1 MERLVIVSN
10 RVPSSASEI
19 SAGGLT
25 VALKAALAESGG
37 LWFGWNGA
45 VSDNPSPSPQ
55 INQVDAFSLATM
67 ALSWPEF
74 RGYYE
79 EFSNRVL
86 WPLFHDRLDLC
97 KLDGR
102 ADQVYRQVNARFASA
117 LEPLLKKGDTIWVQD
132 YHLIPLGKE
141 LRGLKVKAPLGFFL
155 HIPFPKPDTLN
166 ALPDHRALLRDFCA
180 YNLLGFQTAAC
191 AENFR
196 EAAVRYL
203 GASVR
208 KNGHLEID
216 DRIVEV
222 GAFPVSID
230 TKSFMDLAGSPEVG
244 KRVKRLHGYMHG
256 RDWVCG
262 VERLDYTKGLAERF
276 QAFERLLEKNDSLHE
291 KLSLVQIAAPSRE
304 SVAEYQEMRKQ
315 LELLSGQINGRFA
328 TFDWTPVRYLNKTY
342 SQTQLA
348 ALYRVSR
355 VGLVTPLRD
364 GMNLVA
370 KEYIASQD
378 PEDPGVLVL
387 SRFAGAAQELT
398 EALLVNPSDI
408 SATAEAIEEA
418 LAMPLDERQKRY
430 QAMIGHLQASDV
442 HHWRQAFLKSLES
455 AADRQRRSKS
465 AEAA

>member
-10 RVPSSASEI
+10 RVPSPAAQT

-25 VALKAALAESGG
+25 VALKAALAENGG

-45 VSDNPSPSPQ
+45 VSDNPSPTPQ
-55 INQVDAFSLATM
+55 VHEADAFALATM

-102 ADQVYRQVNARFASA
+102 ADQVYRQVNARFARA
-117 LEPLLKKGDTIWVQD
+117 LEPMLEKGDTIWVQD

-141 LRGLKVKAPLGFFL
+141 LRGLEVKAPLGFFL
-155 HIPFPKPDTLN
+155 HIPFPTPETL
-166 ALPDHRALLRDFCA
+166 ASLPDHRAFLEDFCA

-196 EAAVRYL
+196 EAAVRFL

-208 KNGHLEID
+208 KNGHLSVD
-216 DRIVEV
+216 NRSVEV
-222 GAFPVSID
+222 GTFPVSID
-230 TKSFMDLAGSPEVG
+230 TKAFMDLAASPEAQH
-244 KRVKRLHGYMHG
+244 RANRLEGYKQG
-256 RDWVCG
+256 REWVCG

-276 QAFERLLEKNDSLHE
+276 QAFERLLEKHPPLHE

-304 SVAEYQEMRKQ
+304 SVAEYQDMRKK
-315 LELLSGQINGRFA
+315 LEHLSGQINGRFG
-328 TFDWTPVRYLNKTY
+328 TFNWTPVRYLNKTY
-342 SQTQLA
+342 SQTLLA

-370 KEYIASQD
+370 KEYLAAQD

-408 SATAEAIEEA
+408 SATAEAIHEA
-418 LAMPLDERQKRY
+418 LELPLAERQRRY
-430 QAMIGHLQASDV
+430 QVMIRQLEINDV
-442 HHWRQAFLKSLES
+442 GRWRQAFVKSLE
-455 AADRQRRSKS
+455 AAAARQRRSKS

>member
-10 RVPSSASEI
+10 RVPSSASEF

-55 INQVDAFSLATM
+55 IEQVDAFSLATM

-102 ADQVYRQVNARFASA
+102 ADQVYRQVNARFARA
-117 LEPLLKKGDTIWVQD
+117 LEPLLAKGDTIWVQD

-155 HIPFPKPDTLN
+155 HIPFPTPETL
-166 ALPDHRALLRDFCA
+166 ASLPDHRALLRDFCA

-230 TKSFMDLAGSPEVG
+230 TKSFMDLAGSPEVQR
-244 KRVKRLHGYMHG
+244 RVKRLHSYMHG

-276 QAFERLLEKNDSLHE
+276 QAFERLLEKNSALHE

-304 SVAEYQEMRKQ
+304 SVAEYQEMRKK

-328 TFDWTPVRYLNKTY
+328 SFNWTPVRYLNKTY

-348 ALYRVSR
+348 ALFRVSR

-370 KEYIASQD
+370 KEYVAAQD
-378 PEDPGVLVL
+378 PDDPGVLVL

-398 EALLVNPSDI
+398 EAILVNPSDI
-408 SATAEAIEEA
+408 SGTADAIQDA
-418 LAMPLDERQKRY
+418 LEMPLAERQKRH
-430 QAMIGHLQASDV
+430 QAMIDRLQTNDV
-442 HHWRQAFLKSLES
+442 HRWRQTFLKSLEA
-455 AADRQRRSKS
+455 AADRQRRSNP